1 MSTSNQMAEN
11 LLEAMRTL
19 VDKSV
24 AEAGFDKTV
33 EAQIVSYE
41 DSKAGK
47 YKIKYQGEYFYA
59 FSDNTEVVY
68 KEGTTVYVLFPGNN
82 KTAQKTIV
90 GSVKNLGTSYIT
102 VLSDSDKYVDI
113 GTSIIKKFDT
123 VGYELCS
130 YKSQQILLYEN
141 GNSSSLIEIDQQ
153 KVKEYL
159 SEADAIRIK
168 ADFKT
173 SLPIEQQTR
182 GNYGLSVFVKFK
194 SDTNK
199 EEPIYKEYKIDV
211 NNMSGNP
218 YALTDFTT
226 QELLSELD
234 ASHFIQIEKIIF
246 YVDDFPNSADDKP
259 NDIFLKP
266 SGR

>member
-24 AEAGFDKTV
+24 AEAGFDRTV

-90 GSVKNLGTSYIT
+90 GSVKDLGTSYIN
-102 VLSDSDKYVDI
+102 VLSDSNKYVDI
-113 GTSIIKKFDT
+113 GSSIVKKFNTESYD
-123 VGYELCS
+123 LCS

-141 GNSSSLIEIDQQ
+141 GNSSNLIEIDQQ

-199 EEPIYKEYKIDV
+199 EEPIYKEYKI
-211 NNMSGNP
+211 
-218 YALTDFTT
+218 
-226 QELLSELD
+226 
-234 ASHFIQIEKIIF
+234 
-246 YVDDFPNSADDKP
+246 KP
-259 NDIFLKP
+259 IY
-266 SGR
+266 